1 MLLFRNK
8 RLLAEANREIGRLQA
23 ELEDANAT
31 VSHLRHLVA
40 LKNEENEEL
49 SLRIS
54 RMKERTEYADA
65 LEKKTAALEETIDS
79 LSGLKKSMQRQ
90 IERLTLERDE
100 ARDMIEARDNE
111 TMRRNS
117 IDFLSVPV
125 ELPPLS
131 DKPHAKKNNPQDLTA
146 ADRDDITD
154 WYTSPPEPSI
164 E

>member
-100 ARDMIEARDNE
+100 ARDMIEARDN
-111 TMRRNS
+111 
-117 IDFLSVPV
+117 
-125 ELPPLS
+125 
-131 DKPHAKKNNPQDLTA
+131 
-146 ADRDDITD
+146 
-154 WYTSPPEPSI
+154 
-164 E
+164 